1 MANNFE
7 RQVVTLANFGVD
19 ALVCADVEGG
29 IEVADHKLGFV
40 VPKGKVVTAVAFRNM
55 KDNLVGAGAS
65 VQIKLGEE
73 ALGAPVAVANIKGK
87 TAYAVVENGYVLP
100 QDEAITLSVTG
111 GALTAGDLDAIVL
124 YF

>member
-7 RQVVTLANFGVD
+7 RQVTTLANFGVD
-19 ALVCADVEGG
+19 ALVCADVEDG
-29 IEVADHKLGFV
+29 IEVADHKLSFV

-87 TAYAVVENGYVLP
+87 TAYTAIEGGYVLP